1 MKNEKSVKFHGK
13 SSESATC
20 IDMARRRRGDGG
32 RRFVLGW
39 RSDILDV
46 TVDSVDSDVLGYD
59 KLDPAFT
66 VPVLTY
72 PAAKTGLAGSRR
84 SPGRL
89 NCKTTKQPSQM
100 GNIFCQTCPKT
111 MGP

>member
-72 PAAKTGLAGSRR
+72 PSSKRFKGGQSGKTGTASGTATY
-84 SPGRL
+84 
-89 NCKTTKQPSQM
+89 KAMTIVSQ
-100 GNIFCQTCPKT
+100 
-111 MGP
+111 GPIVFGQV